1 MQELA
6 VQSGFEK
13 PSPKKVLQLL
23 KTFFRLNSCLI
34 GPYGEMAGDSGQIGK
49 I

>member
-1 MQELA
+1 MQELV
-6 VQSGFEK
+6 VQSGLK
-13 PSPKKVLQLL
+13 KNSPKKVLQLL
-23 KTFFRLNSCLI
+23 KTFFSLNSCLI